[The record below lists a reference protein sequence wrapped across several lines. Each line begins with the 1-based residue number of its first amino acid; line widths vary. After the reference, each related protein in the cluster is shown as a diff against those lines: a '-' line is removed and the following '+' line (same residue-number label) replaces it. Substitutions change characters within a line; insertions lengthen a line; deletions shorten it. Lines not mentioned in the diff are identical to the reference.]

1 MEIFVA
7 YDWNPFQ
14 SCSLP
19 LPVKIIPV
27 NGKFNGF
34 KLDHLTKFYGK
45 TAVFTPKLQG
55 FFNFVKCFD
64 RFLKNCNLAVK
75 PAIFS

>member
-45 TAVFTPKLQG
+45 TAVFTLKLQ
-55 FFNFVKCFD
+55 
-64 RFLKNCNLAVK
+64 
-75 PAIFS
+75 